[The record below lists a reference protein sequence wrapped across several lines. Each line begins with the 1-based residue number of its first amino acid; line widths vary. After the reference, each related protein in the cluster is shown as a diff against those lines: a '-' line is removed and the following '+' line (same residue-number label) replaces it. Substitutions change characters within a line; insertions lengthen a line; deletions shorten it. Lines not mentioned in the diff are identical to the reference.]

1 MSRIR
6 QDVHNNVLS
15 VTVLDVRSER
25 FWNRQDFLT
34 KSVKEIL
41 WDHKLLSDDTG
52 CRKTQ
57 VSDCISSTICKKESM
72 LSM

>member
-6 QDVHNNVLS
+6 QDLLS
-15 VTVLDVRSER
+15 VTMLDVRNEI
-25 FWNRQDFLT
+25 FWNRQDLLT

-41 WDHKLLSDDTG
+41 WDHKFLSDDTG
-52 CRKTQ
+52 CWKTQ
-57 VSDCISSTICKKESM
+57 VSDCISSTTCICKKESM